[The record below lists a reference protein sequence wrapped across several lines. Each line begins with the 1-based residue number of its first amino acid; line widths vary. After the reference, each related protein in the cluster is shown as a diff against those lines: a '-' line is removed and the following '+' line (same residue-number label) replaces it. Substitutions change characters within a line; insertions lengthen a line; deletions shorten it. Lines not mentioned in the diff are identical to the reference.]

1 MDEKIKELIAIGASI
16 AGHCQP
22 CLKYH
27 IEQAIKLGVSLE
39 EINTAIS
46 VGKTVEKG
54 ALKSMDDFAKEQI
67 AIQNGTGSI
76 NTSKNCGCVTSSC
89 CLSDIE

>member
-1 MDEKIKELIAIGASI
+1 MDDKTKELIAIGASI

-27 IEQAIKLGVSLE
+27 IKQAVKLGIDLE
-39 EINTAIS
+39 EINTAIA

-54 ALKSMDDFAKEQI
+54 ALKSMDDFAKEQM
-67 AIQNGTGSI
+67 ASLNATED
-76 NTSKNCGCVTSSC
+76 NKDCGCVALNC